1 MVIHVVAPGETIASI
16 ARQYGVSET
25 ILIRDNQLSN
35 PDNLAVGQTLVI
47 LFPSRTYTVQ
57 PGDSIYSV
65 ARANNTTV
73 NQLYRDNPILGGMP
87 ILYPGQTL
95 ALGFTQERRGTLE
108 VNGYAYPFIDRA
120 LLRKVLPYLTYV
132 TFFTYGFTPEGN
144 LIGLDDQELIE
155 MARGY
160 GVAPLMHLS
169 TLTEE
174 GGFSN
179 ELAHVA
185 LTDMTVQNNLI
196 NQILENLRAKNYYG
210 LDIDFEY
217 VLATDKDAYVNFIR
231 NLTQRLNPEGYEV
244 IVALAPKTSPEQ
256 PGLLY
261 EAHDYR
267 QLGMVSNAVLIM
279 TYEWGYTYGPPMA
292 VAPLPRV
299 EEVVDYALEEIAPN
313 RIFMGVPTYGYNW
326 PLPFVAGQTRAQSLA
341 PLAAVELAANVRAV
355 IEYDPVSQAPHF
367 QYTDTQGVVHEVW
380 FEDARSIEA
389 KLNLASSSNLRG
401 IGYWNLMR
409 EFPQN
414 WLVLNALYVIR
425 RLL

>member
-1 MVIHVVAPGETIASI
+1 MVIHVVAPGETISSI
-16 ARQYGVSET
+16 AQQYQVSEN

-35 PDNLAVGQTLVI
+35 PDNLAVGQTLVV
-47 LFPSRTYTVQ
+47 LFPSQVYTVQ
-57 PGDSIYSV
+57 PGDTIYTV
-65 ARANNTTV
+65 ARANNITV
-73 NQLYRDNPILGGMP
+73 NQIYRNNPTLGGLP

-95 ALGFTQERRGTLE
+95 VLGFTQERRGVLE
-108 VNGYAYPFIDRA
+108 VNGYAYPFINRT
-120 LLRKVLPYLTYV
+120 LMRKVLPYLTYV

-144 LIGLDDQELIE
+144 LVDLNDQELIE

-169 TLTEE
+169 TLTEG

-179 ELAHVA
+179 ELAHLA

-196 NQILENLRAKNYYG
+196 NQILENLRKKNYYG

-217 VLATDKDAYVNFIR
+217 VLATDKDAYTNFIR
-231 NLTQRLNPEGYEV
+231 NLTNRLNPEGYEV

-267 QLGMVSNAVLIM
+267 DLGKASNSVLIM

-292 VAPLPRV
+292 VAPIPKV
-299 EEVVDYALEEIAPN
+299 KEVVDYALEEISSTK
-313 RIFMGVPTYGYNW
+313 IFMGVPTYGYNW
-326 PLPFVAGQTRAQSLA
+326 TLPYVAGTTKAKSLSSV
-341 PLAAVELAANVRAV
+341 AATELAANVRAS
-355 IEYDPVSQAPHF
+355 IEYDPVAQSPHF
-367 QYTDTQGVVHEVW
+367 SYRDMDGKVHEVW
-380 FEDARSIEA
+380 FEDARSIQA
-389 KLNLASSSNLRG
+389 KLDLASLSNLRG

-414 WLVLNALYVIR
+414 WLVLNALYVVR